1 MFFKF
6 TAQVAV
12 AAANAEEKEMAA
24 AMAKMEAQEMAE
36 MAATPDAKVAF
47 AAGVVAAKVEFVD
60 SSEKVEFVNLSD
72 PELLYAL
79 LEPGE
84 GQTEPPV
91 RLLKGPW
98 MLEYAKK
105 LRACKSEEERRALK
119 LKRRQE
125 LFAAE
130 PEAFYSAAE
139 VRKLEKN
146 ERSRPCAC
154 SRDPGSTSAPR
165 SSARASR
172 TRSAAR

>member
-1 MFFKF
+1 
-6 TAQVAV
+6 
-12 AAANAEEKEMAA
+12 MAA

-36 MAATPDAKVAF
+36 MAATPAAKVAF
-47 AAGVVAAKVEFVD
+47 VD
-60 SSEKVEFVNLSD
+60 TSEKVESVDLSD

-79 LEPGE
+79 LEPAE

-119 LKRRQE
+119 LPRRQE

-130 PEAFYSAAE
+130 PDAFYSAAE
-139 VRKLEKN
+139 VRELE
-146 ERSRPCAC
+146 ESEY
-154 SRDPGSTSAPR
+154 D
-165 SSARASR
+165 
-172 TRSAAR
+172 